1 MKHAIADKNQGNKVD
16 CRTNSCCCHNRRTF
30 VNGLTDKS
38 ARIKKERSLRT
49 LCYES
54 KQK

>member
-1 MKHAIADKNQGNKVD
+1 MKQALADKNKVHKGY